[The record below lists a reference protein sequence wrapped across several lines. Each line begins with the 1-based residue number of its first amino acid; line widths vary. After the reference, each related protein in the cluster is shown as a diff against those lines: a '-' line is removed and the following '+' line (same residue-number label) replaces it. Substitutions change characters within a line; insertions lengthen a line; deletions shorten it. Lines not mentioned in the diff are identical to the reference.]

1 MPFQTRLLGKDRL
14 ALYSF
19 IHSLSTNFGT
29 TIFEPIAVAL
39 AKNNFKTARS
49 YVTAGEFISESALLE
64 IQKIMDNLTTAV
76 CSPNKIAEIEA
87 IRRVCHTGTMRKVK
101 PTKIDVF
108 LESKTGDLYLFDI
121 KTAKPNAGGFK
132 EFKRTML
139 EWVAVVLC
147 SNPTAQVNTIIAI
160 PYNPYE
166 PQPYNRWTI
175 RGMLDLPH
183 ELKVGKEFWDF
194 LGGEGTYQDLLD
206 CFERVGIELRPEID
220 KYFSR
225 FK

>member
-1 MPFQTRLLGKDRL
+1 MALSNVIIHEIEDVLKISLRNKFQNYDPEPASMPFQTRLLGKDRL

-49 YVTAGEFISESALLE
+49 HVTAGEFISESALLE

-132 EFKRTML
+132 EIKRNDVRMGCSGSMFK
-139 EWVAVVLC
+139 
-147 SNPTAQVNTIIAI
+147 SNRPSEY
-160 PYNPYE
+160 YNCDS
-166 PQPYNRWTI
+166 
-175 RGMLDLPH
+175 L
-183 ELKVGKEFWDF
+183 
-194 LGGEGTYQDLLD
+194 
-206 CFERVGIELRPEID
+206 
-220 KYFSR
+220 
-225 FK
+225 